1 MNKYLKYCKGFFLIY
16 LTSLFLFGWDYWQE
30 QDFSLFL
37 FGCGLGSDTITTGY
51 YKDVSIK
58 ANGEFVIKDKVDDEL
73 AKKAVYITMLKSVKT
88 VPPKTK

>member
-16 LTSLFLFGWDYWQE
+16 LTSLFLFD
-30 QDFSLFL
+30 
-37 FGCGLGSDTITTGY
+37 CGLGSDTITTGY

-58 ANGEFVIKDKVDDEL
+58 ANDEFIIKDKVDDEL

>member
-16 LTSLFLFGWDYWQE
+16 LT
-30 QDFSLFL
+30 SLFL